1 MPRLN
6 PLFLLCCLLSPV
18 AAADWPAYRAD
29 AARSGYTAEGLPR
42 ELALRWSFRPFDGP
56 QPAWRGP
63 AVEVKPSSGTASR
76 LTFDRAF
83 QVTVAGGRLYFGS
96 SADCHVYAL
105 DAANGRELWRFCT
118 GAPVRF
124 APTVWRE
131 TVFAAS
137 DDGHLY
143 ALATA
148 DGKLLWKRRGGPED
162 DMLLGNDR
170 LVSRWPVRG
179 APAVSGDVLYFAAG
193 IWPSE
198 GIYLY
203 ALDPA
208 SGRVLWRNDDSGS
221 LYMPQPHGGANAY
234 SGVAAQG
241 YLAVAGERLLV
252 PTGRAVPA
260 AFKADSGKFDYFQ
273 LQRYGHQGGS
283 DLLVANRGAGAT
295 PNKPSKPDEAASD
308 AFINGGWLYDAKTGD
323 GLQRLGPGASAATPT
338 GIAHA
343 AANGLVSYRWADVVT
358 KDRRGNELKYR
369 GLTPE
374 FSVPWES
381 SRPAPR
387 AVNGA
392 RSVPATKAG
401 PVGNVPH
408 ALIVAGKVA
417 AIGSDETVTLIDL
430 EKKEL
435 RQTLEVDGAAH
446 GLAVADGRL
455 YVSTDRGTIYCFA
468 IPGDERSEV
477 ARKPSPTSPYG
488 ENALYAEAAAEIA
501 RLTGIT
507 EGYCVD
513 LACGDGALTYELA
526 KRTKLH
532 IYAVDADEKNVAAA
546 RTKLMA
552 AGLYGVRVTV
562 HQASPEKTPYPN
574 HFANLVVSGRSV
586 IAGRAVVPGHEA
598 ERLQRPSGGVACF
611 GKSGAMK
618 TTTRSPLSGSG
629 AWTHQYANA
638 ANTSCSDD
646 KLLKGHLRLLW
657 YRDADFDVPQRHGRA
672 PAPLFLDGRVFHQGM
687 NSLRAAD
694 AYNGRTLWEYP
705 LPGVLEPYNADHL
718 MGASGTGSNLCAA
731 GDSVYVA
738 LPEACLRIAAA
749 DGKKLAEFPAPKQA
763 DGKPGR
769 WGYLACEDG
778 ALVGSLVDAQH
789 VVTHTWRP
797 ADMSELFTESTTLF
811 ALDAKTGEPRWTYR
825 ARHSIR
831 HNAIAIGGGRVYAID
846 RPQAE
851 SDRLRRRGEKAPAEK
866 QPGASGIVP
875 HAPGVL
881 VALDLGTGREVW
893 RQEENVYGTVLALST
908 RHDALLMSYQPTRFK
923 LPSEIGGRL
932 AAFRASDGRRLW
944 DREAKYQT
952 RPVINDAQVLA
963 HGGAWDLLTGEPREL
978 GLKDK
983 SYGCGQLAAC
993 ESMLFYRSATLG
1005 YFDLSASSEGTK
1017 NFGGIRPGCWI
1028 NAIPAGGILLV
1039 PDAASG
1045 CVCSYLNQAWFALES
1060 AR

>member
-1 MPRLN
+1 LH
-6 PLFLLCCLLSPV
+6 
-18 AAADWPAYRAD
+18 AADWPTYRAD
-29 AARSGYTAEGLPR
+29 AARSGYTPQELPR
-42 ELALRWSFRPFDGP
+42 ELVLRWSFQPLHAP

-63 AVEVKPSSGTASR
+63 AAEPKPSSTTASR

-83 QVTVAGGRLYFGS
+83 HVAIGDGKLFFGS

-105 DAANGRELWRFCT
+105 DAASGRELWSFCT
-118 GAPVRF
+118 DGPVRF
-124 APTVWRE
+124 VPTVWRE
-131 TVFAAS
+131 TVFAVS
-137 DDGHLY
+137 DDGYLY
-143 ALATA
+143 ALAAA
-148 DGKLLWKRRGGPED
+148 DGKLRWKRRGGPED
-162 DMLLGNDR
+162 DLLLGNDR

-179 APAVSGDVLYFAAG
+179 APVVSGDVLYFAAG

-208 SGRVLWRNDDSGS
+208 TGRVLWRNDDSGS

-241 YLAVAGERLLV
+241 YLALAGERLLV

-260 AFKADSGKFDYFQ
+260 AFKANGGKFDYFH
-273 LQRYGHQGGS
+273 LQKYGHQGGA
-283 DLLVANRGAGAT
+283 DLLLADRGDG
-295 PNKPSKPDEAASD
+295 SL
-308 AFINGGWLYDAKTGD
+308 AFINSGWLYDAKTGD
-323 GLQRLGPGASAATPT
+323 GLQKLGPGALAATPT
-338 GIAHA
+338 GIIHGA
-343 AANGLVSYRWADVVT
+343 ATGLTSYRWADIVT
-358 KDRRGNELKYR
+358 KDRRGNELKFR
-369 GLTPE
+369 GLAQQFVVPSRGARGPRATEPGKTQE
-374 FSVPWES
+374 ANAKPSSVP
-381 SRPAPR
+381 
-387 AVNGA
+387 
-392 RSVPATKAG
+392 
-401 PVGNVPH
+401 PVGAMGIPH
-408 ALIVAGKVA
+408 ALVVADKEAVLGGDDAV
-417 AIGSDETVTLIDL
+417 TVIDL
-430 EKKEL
+430 EKKEP
-435 RQTLEVDGAAH
+435 RQTLKVDGAAH

-455 YVSTDRGTIYCFA
+455 YVSTDTGMIYCFA
-468 IPGDERSEV
+468 AEGGGVRHQALATTVSH
-477 ARKPSPTSPYG
+477 YG
-488 ENALYAEAAAEIA
+488 ENARYADAAAEIVKSS
-501 RLTGIT
+501 GIT

-513 LACGDGALTYELA
+513 LACGDGGLAYELA
-526 KRTKLH
+526 KRTKLQ
-532 IYAVDADEKNVAAA
+532 IYAIDADEKNVAAA
-546 RTKLMA
+546 RAKLMT

-574 HFANLVVSGRSV
+574 HFANLVVSARSV
-586 IAGRAVVPGHEA
+586 IGGPAVVPSHEA
-598 ERLQRPSGGVACF
+598 ERLQRPSGGVACL
-611 GKSGAMK
+611 GKPSAMK
-618 TTTRSPLSGSG
+618 TTTRGPLAGAG

-646 KLLKGHLRLLW
+646 KLLKGRLRILW
-657 YRDADFDVPQRHGRA
+657 YRDADFEVPQRHGRA
-672 PAPLFLDGRVFHQGM
+672 PAPLSLDGRVFHEGM
-687 NSLRAAD
+687 SSLRAAD

-705 LPGVLEPYNADHL
+705 LPGVLKPYNADHL
-718 MGASGTGSNLCAA
+718 MGTSGTGSNLCAA

-738 LPEACLRIAAA
+738 LPDRCLRIAAA
-749 DGKKLAEFPAPKQA
+749 DGKKLADFPAPKQA

-769 WGYLACEDG
+769 WGYLACEGG
-778 ALVGSLVDAQH
+778 ALLGSLVDSRH
-789 VVTHTWRP
+789 VVTHTWQP
-797 ADMSELFTESTTLF
+797 ADMSELFTESTMLF

-825 ARHSIR
+825 AKHSIR
-831 HNAIAIGGGRVYAID
+831 HNAIAIGGGRVYLID

-851 SDRLRRRGEKAPAEK
+851 SDRLRRRGEKAPTER
-866 QPGASGIVP
+866 QPGTFGNVP

-881 VALDLGTGREVW
+881 VAFDLATGREAW

-908 RHDALLMSYQPTRFK
+908 KHDVLLMSYQPTRFK
-923 LPSEIGGRL
+923 LPSEVGGRL

-963 HGGAWDLLTGEPREL
+963 HGGAWDLLTGEPREF

-983 SYGCGQLAAC
+983 SYGCGQFAAC